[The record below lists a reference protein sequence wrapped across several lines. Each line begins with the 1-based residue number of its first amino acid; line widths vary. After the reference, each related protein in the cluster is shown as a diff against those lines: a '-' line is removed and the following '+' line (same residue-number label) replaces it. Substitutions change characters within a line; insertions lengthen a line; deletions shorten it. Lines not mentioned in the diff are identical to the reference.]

1 MTQTHTNSRDQIMR
15 ITYYH
20 RSDTCQGGRKNT
32 ERCLAG
38 IELTKSARI
47 GFRYDIVRAENDRRP
62 KWIRPVSFSKHG
74 EVDAILV
81 DHVNLLDI
89 VEINV
94 TQTVPQG
101 YQSENVRFTDQ
112 PLDVVDKVEQNSS
125 LMDKLI
131 TEDGSLLFGNRGK
144 AVNIEHVEQLNYSL
158 ILVKPTNV
166 EVSSNTSRSEKIRLL
181 FLTGFPMI

>member
-1 MTQTHTNSRDQIMR
+1 M
-15 ITYYH
+15 
-20 RSDTCQGGRKNT
+20 
-32 ERCLAG
+32 
-38 IELTKSARI
+38 
-47 GFRYDIVRAENDRRP
+47 
-62 KWIRPVSFSKHG
+62 
-74 EVDAILV
+74 

-166 EVSSNTSRSEKIRLL
+166 EVSSNTSRSEKIRSS
-181 FLTGFPMI
+181 FPNLHS